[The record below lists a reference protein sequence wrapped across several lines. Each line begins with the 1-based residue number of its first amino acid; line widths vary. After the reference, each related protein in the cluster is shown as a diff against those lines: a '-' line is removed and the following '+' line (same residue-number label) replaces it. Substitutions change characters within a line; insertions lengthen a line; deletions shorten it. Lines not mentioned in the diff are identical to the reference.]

1 MPVVAAPAPTIP
13 PSVPPSAPALQ
24 QLVRALGMREPD
36 LRDQV
41 CILVCMP
48 RYLAKCAAD
57 LPANPR
63 GALGAFAVTVPT
75 GTTAVAGD
83 AFRDCAGLAQVTLPA
98 TVTVIE
104 AGPAGGGIVG
114 AFSGCSSLS
123 EIALPPNLTEIGTYA
138 FHACTSLSKI
148 TLPPNLTKIEGHTFY
163 GCTSLSEIALPPNLT
178 EIGDA
183 AFRECTS
190 LREIAL
196 PSNLTE
202 IGHST
207 FHN

>member
-1 MPVVAAPAPTIP
+1 MDNMSLQPNAAAAKSATSKRPAVDAMAPLGAGPRAPGGSDDDACPSVKRRRVTATAETAMPVVDAPAPMIP

-24 QLVRALGMREPD
+24 QLVRALGNEEPD

-104 AGPAGGGIVG
+104 AGPAGEAIVG

-123 EIALPPNLTEIGTYA
+123 EIALPPNLTKIG
-138 FHACTSLSKI
+138 
-148 TLPPNLTKIEGHTFY
+148 
-163 GCTSLSEIALPPNLT
+163 
-178 EIGDA
+178 
-183 AFRECTS
+183 
-190 LREIAL
+190 
-196 PSNLTE
+196 
-202 IGHST
+202 
-207 FHN
+207 